1 MTKTVHRER
10 VKFERPVLEEIRNGG
25 FSPVDMHVHTNHS
38 DAPVNV
44 KATLKKAKKF
54 GFGLAITDHNAIS
67 GYREAQAYESE
78 VLLIPGI
85 EVSASDGPHILIYFY
100 SDADIVD
107 FYEKSIRDNKRKS
120 PCLAIRLGT
129 AEIVAAAQRYH
140 CIVAAAHPY
149 GYLMFNKG
157 LQKCIDRGY
166 LPQDLIGSF
175 QATEAVCGGMT
186 RHENEKAIP
195 LADRYDLGI
204 VGGTDSHL
212 LSDTGRVL
220 TCSKADTADEFLD
233 NIPGRENFIIGKEL
247 HLLEK
252 GFAGTVV
259 LTKYV
264 RYTLPS
270 LAIHYE
276 QNIPRAKRFARKAWT
291 HLKRD

>member
-1 MTKTVHRER
+1 MHRER
-10 VKFERPVLEEIRNGG
+10 VRFERPVLEEIRNGG

-38 DAPVNV
+38 DAPVSV
-44 KATLKKAKKF
+44 KATLKKASKS

-67 GYREAQAYESE
+67 GYREAQGYESG

-85 EVSASDGPHILIYFY
+85 EVSARDGPHILIYFY
-100 SDADIVD
+100 SGADIVE
-107 FYEKSIRDNKRKS
+107 FYEKIIRDNKRKS
-120 PCLAIRLGT
+120 PCLAIRLDT
-129 AEIVAAAQRYH
+129 AEIVSAAQQYH

-149 GYLMFNKG
+149 GYLIFNKG
-157 LQKCIDRGY
+157 LQKCIEGGY

-175 QATEAVCGGMT
+175 QAAEVVCGGMS
-186 RHENEKAIP
+186 RQENEKAIR
-195 LADRYDLGI
+195 LADRHNLGI

-212 LSDTGRVL
+212 LFDTGRVL

-233 NIPGRENFIIGKEL
+233 NVLRMENFIIGKEL
-247 HLLEK
+247 RLLEK

-264 RYTLPS
+264 RYTLPT

-276 QNIPRAKRFARKAWT
+276 QNMPRARRFTRKAWT
-291 HLKRD
+291 RLKRDR

>member
-1 MTKTVHRER
+1 MTKTVHRKR
-10 VKFERPVLEEIRNGG
+10 VQFERPVLEEIRDGG

-38 DAPVNV
+38 DAPVSV
-44 KATLKKAKKF
+44 RATLKKAKKS

-67 GYREAQAYESE
+67 GYREARGCESG

-100 SDADIVD
+100 SDRDIVD
-107 FYEKSIRDNKRKS
+107 FYEKIIRDNKRKS
-120 PCLAIRLGT
+120 PCLAIRLDT
-129 AEIVAAAQRYH
+129 AGIVSAAQQYH

-149 GYLMFNKG
+149 GYLIFNKG
-157 LQKCIDRGY
+157 LQKCIEGGY

-175 QATEAVCGGMT
+175 QAAEVVCGGMS
-186 RHENEKAIP
+186 RRENERAIR
-195 LADRYDLGI
+195 LADQHNLGI
-204 VGGTDSHL
+204 VGGTDSHRL
-212 LSDTGRVL
+212 FDTGRVL
-220 TCSKADTADEFLD
+220 TCSKADTTDEFLD
-233 NIPGRENFIIGKEL
+233 NILGKKNFIVGKEL

-276 QNIPRAKRFARKAWT
+276 QNLPRAKRFARKAWT
-291 HLKRD
+291 HLKRE